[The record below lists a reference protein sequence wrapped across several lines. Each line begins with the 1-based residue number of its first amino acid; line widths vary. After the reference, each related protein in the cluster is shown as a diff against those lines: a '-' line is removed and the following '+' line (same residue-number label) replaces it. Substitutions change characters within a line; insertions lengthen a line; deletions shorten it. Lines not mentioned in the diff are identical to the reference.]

1 MDKGTKLYQNL
12 IDELVKMSREC
23 VDANNVKKGNVPAND
38 SENINAVLEKLSDKD
53 REVLAEFILGAYSS
67 AIFDVLDLLEW
78 YASCKDMKISI
89 ECETLPTDKF
99 EGMQNDF
106 IGRRDGWEWTE

>member
-1 MDKGTKLYQNL
+1 MDKGTELYQNL
-12 IDELVKMSREC
+12 IDELVKMSQEC
-23 VDANNVKKGNVPAND
+23 VDANNVKNGSIPYAD
-38 SENINAVLEKLSDKD
+38 SEEINAVLQKLSDKD
-53 REVLAEFILGAYSS
+53 REVLAEFILAAYSS

-89 ECETLPTDKF
+89 EGETLPTDKF

-106 IGRRDGWEWTE
+106 IGRHDGWEWTE

>member
-1 MDKGTKLYQNL
+1 MNKRTKLYQNL

-23 VDANNVKKGNVPAND
+23 VDANNVKKGSMPYAD
-38 SENINAVLEKLSDKD
+38 SEEINAVLQKLSDKD
-53 REVLAEFILGAYSS
+53 RDVLGEFILGAYSS

-89 ECETLPTDKF
+89 EGETLPTSEF

>member
-1 MDKGTKLYQNL
+1 MDKGTKLYQDL

-23 VDANNVKKGNVPAND
+23 VDANNVKKGSVPYAD
-38 SENINAVLEKLSDKD
+38 SGEINAVLQKLSDKD
-53 REVLAEFILGAYSS
+53 REIVSEFILGVYSS

-78 YASCKDMKISI
+78 YTSCGKMKISI
-89 ECETLPTDKF
+89 EGETLPTDKF

>member
-1 MDKGTKLYQNL
+1 MDKGTELYQNL

-23 VDANNVKKGNVPAND
+23 VDANNVKMGNVPADD
-38 SENINAVLEKLSDKD
+38 SESINAVLEKLSDTD
-53 REVLAEFILGAYSS
+53 RNVLAEFILGAYSS

-89 ECETLPTDKF
+89 EGETLPTDKF

>member
-12 IDELVKMSREC
+12 IDELVKMSRQC
-23 VDANNVKKGNVPAND
+23 VCADNVKKGSVPDD
-38 SENINAVLEKLSDKD
+38 SEGINEVLKKLSETD
-53 REVLAEFILGAYSS
+53 RGVLAEFVLETYSS

-78 YASCKDMKISI
+78 YSSCKDMKISI
-89 ECETLPTDKF
+89 GGEILPTSEF

>member
-12 IDELVKMSREC
+12 IDELVKISREC
-23 VDANNVKKGNVPAND
+23 ADANNVKKGSMPYAD
-38 SENINAVLEKLSDKD
+38 SEEINAVLQKLSDKD
-53 REVLAEFILGAYSS
+53 REVLSKFILGAYSS

-89 ECETLPTDKF
+89 EGETLLIDKF

-106 IGRRDGWEWTE
+106 IGRRDGWDWTE